1 MFYRVLIMP
10 LDYLIYFA
18 LVLRGIY
25 TGKSIYASQTYISSQ
40 TKNFPLFWGHTWK
53 YNIQATEEAIKHWI
67 LCFCSLFCFLYS
79 TVFFILILN
88 PSLSPISTLPL
99 LSLLYNIS
107 IILELLLL
115 FAKHFFYIKTFPT
128 QKFEKKCIQVIYL
141 YSVSIFENF
150 PLTSTTKA

>member
-1 MFYRVLIMP
+1 MLMTLDVLQGS
-10 LDYLIYFA
+10 D
-18 LVLRGIY
+18 
-25 TGKSIYASQTYISSQ
+25 YASRLLNLFCSGSKRDIHRKIDICQPNIYSSQ

-99 LSLLYNIS
+99 LSLLHNIS
-107 IILELLLL
+107 LILESLLL

-128 QKFEKKCIQVIYL
+128 
-141 YSVSIFENF
+141 
-150 PLTSTTKA
+150 